1 MIGLLALTAGP
12 GDKAHEILE
21 ESVKPIS
28 VALKSRSDNSKISSV
43 CSMLVKNSFNLVLA
57 SSKADCCFFLCGLV
71 TGVFGHYHLCWW
83 QRT

>member
-1 MIGLLALTAGP
+1 MFELEILLFFGLVIGLLALTAGP

-43 CSMLVKNSFNLVLA
+43 CSMLVKNSF
-57 SSKADCCFFLCGLV
+57 KF
-71 TGVFGHYHLCWW
+71 
-83 QRT
+83 

>member
-1 MIGLLALTAGP
+1 MIGLLSLTAGP

-43 CSMLVKNSFNLVLA
+43 CSKLVKNSFNFSA
-57 SSKADCCFFLCGLV
+57 C
-71 TGVFGHYHLCWW
+71 
-83 QRT
+83 